1 MRANTTTASLLLEGR
16 LSAAMCNKLRP
27 LESLRPMWIYL
38 LQGIGFGMA
47 AASQPGP
54 FQTYLITQ
62 SLTNGWRRTLP
73 ASLAPLISDGPIIAL
88 CLLVLSQVP
97 AAMERALYTL
107 SGVFILYLAFGSY
120 RSWRNYRAGSR
131 TDSGARQS
139 VWKAALMNSLS
150 PGPYIFWT
158 LITGPILI
166 AGWRESPAYGVAF
179 LAGFYVTIAGGL
191 AGIILVFGL
200 AARFGPRVNRTMLG
214 ISTIALVLFGF
225 FQITKGLA

>member
-1 MRANTTTASLLLEGR
+1 
-16 LSAAMCNKLRP
+16 
-27 LESLRPMWIYL
+27 MWIYI

-54 FQTYLITQ
+54 FQTYLISQ
-62 SLTNGWRRTLP
+62 SLINGWRRTLP
-73 ASLAPLISDGPIIAL
+73 AALAPLISDGPIIAV

-97 AAMERALYTL
+97 AGMEKVLYIA

-120 RSWRNYRAGSR
+120 KVWRSNNTTLKAEN
-131 TDSGARQS
+131 TDKQS

-158 LITGPILI
+158 LITGPILVS
-166 AGWRESPAYGVAF
+166 GWRESPVYGIGF
-179 LAGFYVTIAGGL
+179 LAGFYVTIVALL

-200 AARFGPRVNRTMLG
+200 ASKFGPRVNRAMLG

-225 FQITKGLA
+225 YQTFKAVM